1 MKTLLILRHAKAD
14 KDPSYATDHE
24 RPLTGRGRD
33 AAAMVGWFLSRLE
46 QAPDAIVS
54 STAVRARETAQ
65 RAAKAGG
72 WECPVILDDGLYGTS
87 APQVLARIRDLDD
100 ASSRVMLVGHEPV
113 WSELA
118 GQMIGGAALSFP
130 TAALARIDLPI
141 DVWSRADFGRGA
153 LVWLVTPRTLERFA
167 DRKS

>member
-14 KDPSYATDHE
+14 KDPSYAPDHE

-33 AAAMVGWFLSRLE
+33 AAALVGWTLTRLE
-46 QAPDAIVS
+46 QAPDMIVS
-54 STAVRARETAQ
+54 STAVRARDTAH

-72 WECPVILDDGLYGTS
+72 WKCPVILEDGLYSTS
-87 APQVLARIRDLDD
+87 APQALSRIRDLDD
-100 ASSRVMLVGHEPV
+100 AARSVMLVGHEPV

-118 GQMIGGAALSFP
+118 GQLIGGASLVFP

-141 DVWSRADFGRGA
+141 DLWSRADFGRGA
-153 LVWLVTPRTLERFA
+153 LVWLVTPRTLERLA
-167 DRKS
+167 AR